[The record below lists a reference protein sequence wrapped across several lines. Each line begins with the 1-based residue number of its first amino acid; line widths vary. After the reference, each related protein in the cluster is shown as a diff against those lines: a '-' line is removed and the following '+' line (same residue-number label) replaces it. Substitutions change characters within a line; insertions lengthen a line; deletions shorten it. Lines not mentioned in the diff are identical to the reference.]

1 MDIRPKISRVTTDFA
16 VAPQL
21 QPADMAALAEA
32 GFTTVM
38 CNRPD
43 AEEPGQ
49 PPLTDLRAAAEAV
62 GLAFHHVPV
71 SGGMFPQESIDEF
84 RRIRQESAGPVLA
97 YCRSGTRSIT
107 MDALAN
113 PQGLSVDELMQHA
126 QAAGYD
132 LSGLRGHLA

>member
-1 MDIRPKISRVTTDFA
+1 MDIRQVDETFA
-16 VAPQL
+16 VAPQV
-21 QPADMAALAEA
+21 QPEDMAALAEL

-49 PPLTDLRAAAEAV
+49 PPLAVLRAAAEAA
-62 GLAFHHVPV
+62 GLEFHHVPV
-71 SGGMFPQESIDEF
+71 SGGMFPSEALAEF
-84 RRIRQESAGPVLA
+84 RRIRQEATGPVLA

-113 PQGLSVDELMQHA
+113 PMDLPVEERIA
-126 QAAGYD
+126 RAAAAGYD
-132 LSGLRGHLA
+132 LSSLAGHLSS

>member
-1 MDIRPKISRVTTDFA
+1 MDIRQVDESFA
-16 VAPQL
+16 VAAQFQPEDMMQL
-21 QPADMAALAEA
+21 AQA

-49 PPLTDLRAAAEAV
+49 PPLEEMRAAAEAA
-62 GLAFHHVPV
+62 GLVFFHVPV
-71 SGGMFPQESIDEF
+71 SGGFFPESALAEF
-84 RRIRQESAGPVLA
+84 RRIRQEADGPVLA

-113 PQGLSVDELMQHA
+113 PMGLSIAERIARAAM
-126 QAAGYD
+126 AGYD
-132 LSGLRGHLA
+132 LHGIAGQLTP